1 MDLCQDHLVSIMTV
15 NGLQVVFLEVSHVPI
30 STSLTDNVTTLR
42 LLRPRC
48 SYLHT
53 GML

>member
-1 MDLCQDHLVSIMTV
+1 MDLRQDHLVSIMTV
-15 NGLQVVFLEVSHVPI
+15 NGLQVVFLEVSRVPI
-30 STSLTDNVTTLR
+30 STSLTDSVTILR

-48 SYLHT
+48 SYLHM